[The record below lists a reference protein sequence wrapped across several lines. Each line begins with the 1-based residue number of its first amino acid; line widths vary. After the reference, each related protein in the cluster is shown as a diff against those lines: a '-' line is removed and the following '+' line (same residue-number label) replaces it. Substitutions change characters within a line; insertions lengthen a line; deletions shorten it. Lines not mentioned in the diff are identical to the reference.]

1 MNALR
6 SPIAVAALLLALGL
20 VSACGSDKQKD
31 SLDGPIG
38 PGAGGPAVNQ
48 PTVQSA
54 NLTKPDG
61 TVIGGLAFDSVTVA
75 PAGYFTPLP
84 PPPGALTNTADGISI
99 FMTNISGRPDTP
111 CRFNAAV
118 LARDA
123 GYEIGDTGFRTNALG
138 QELYQVNLSSP
149 GSWVRLFCANLRDNA
164 GMQFAISA
172 NAPDK
177 VSWRQVYFV
186 MNSLHMQ

>member
-38 PGAGGPAVNQ
+38 PGAGGPAVG
-48 PTVQSA
+48 PGTPA
-54 NLTKPDG
+54 TLTKPDG
-61 TVIGGLAFDSVTVA
+61 TVIGGLSFDTTYFASV
-75 PAGYFTPLP
+75 P
-84 PPPGALTNTADGISI
+84 PPPVPPGVLTSIPPDGIAI
-99 FMTNISGRPDTP
+99 LLTNISGRPDTP

-177 VSWRQVYFV
+177 VSWLQVYFV

>member
-20 VSACGSDKQKD
+20 LSACGSDKQKD

-38 PGAGGPAVNQ
+38 PGAGGPAVG
-48 PTVQSA
+48 PGTPA
-54 NLTKPDG
+54 TLTKPDG
-61 TVIGGLAFDSVTVA
+61 TVIGGLAYDGV
-75 PAGYFTPLP
+75 YFTPLP
-84 PPPGALTNTADGISI
+84 PPPGALTNSSDGIAI

-177 VSWRQVYFV
+177 VSWRQVYYV